1 MGVRRSRAAWLL
13 GLIAVLFLWLSAGP
27 ARADS
32 TVHGA
37 VDARG
42 LIETSGRFGG
52 AINAD
57 LWWGEG
63 LLRAG
68 LTAGVGAVS
77 NRSGASSRVFT
88 PVGLSLGIAPRAQDA
103 SGPLAT
109 LRLGVAPGAQ
119 KGGFVVAGWAGCA
132 LGYRFALGEGASVRL
147 GADAWFLIG
156 KQGGVFFGPFLG
168 LGF

>member
-1 MGVRRSRAAWLL
+1 MALAL
-13 GLIAVLFLWLSAGP
+13 GLWSLP
-27 ARADS
+27 ALGRAEPQ
-32 TVHGA
+32 VHGA

-42 LIETSGRFGG
+42 LIEAAGRFGG
-52 AINAD
+52 AVNAD
-57 LWWGEG
+57 VWWGQG
-63 LLRAG
+63 LFKPG
-68 LTAGVGAVS
+68 ITAGVGAVS

-88 PVGLSLGIAPRAQDA
+88 PIGLSLGVAPRGLDA

-109 LRLGVAPGAQ
+109 LRLGGAPGAQ
-119 KGGFVVAGWAGCA
+119 KGGFVIGGWAGCA